1 MNIEIIRDYFDCVN
15 LGNYD
20 LDGVEFTDDD
30 FHTIAKRAKSDNDL
44 EKVVHEYLLEVREVL
59 DIGLED

>member
-1 MNIEIIRDYFDCVN
+1 MNIEMIRDYFDGVN

-30 FHTIAKRAKSDNDL
+30 FRTIAERTKSESNL